1 MELFSRMQK
10 AADATSIPFAD
21 SATDTA
27 AAAPL
32 PGLAVGNKPAPG
44 QTGPKG
50 LSPRTNYS
58 RVNTGSPL
66 QADAGASSQKGMPPD
81 NQNFLP
87 PKIAHR
93 EVPMSGTMTQR
104 YTIHEMVKAAAEGTL
119 DQAAVTLEAERQ
131 LANRGESTA
140 AATKTASAVP
150 TLVQN
155 SIPTDYVEKL
165 AGACEYML
173 DELREK
179 AAAEAASANGPG
191 KGPNA
196 LQVLEATSE
205 NNAFKDG
212 HQGQAT
218 PAHVV
223 PKTPGTHKPAESPA
237 GPATAL
243 DTNAAEAVG
252 GTQKVSTVTV
262 AELRKAASKENPEGH
277 KLRRA
282 LLGNP
287 ISAAIEAKP
296 GEKLRAAGEAT
307 GHYYKETVKGLG
319 KGLAA
324 GGIAGGLAGGIH
336 GAATGKGLKGS
347 LLSAGK
353 GALAGGSVGGA
364 IGSHVGAAKGH
375 LGSEAS
381 RIHGAHSK
389 HKEASAIDPRLVDY
403 FLSMTK
409 AAEDA
414 INPAQISAGAAVAP
428 ETSAS
433 GESGGA
439 PAGGLPEGPTDLV
452 GSNEAA
458 INYTRGQAKAPMK
471 SQLSAVLTEPALS
484 SAHDTTL
491 GKAFDHTGAAGVKI
505 SSMRSAAARAV
516 VEKLAEA
523 AACKTDPKKKVSAGM
538 GNFQAP
544 PVSGAAT
551 GAM

>member
-1 MELFSRMQK
+1 MHK

-21 SATDTA
+21 SAADTA

-50 LSPRTNYS
+50 LAPRTNYS

-66 QADAGASSQKGMPPD
+66 PADAGSSSQKGMPPD

-93 EVPMSGTMTQR
+93 EVPMSGTMTHR
-104 YTIHEMVKAAAEGTL
+104 LTIHEMIKAAGAGTL

-131 LANRGESTA
+131 QANRGEPTA
-140 AATKTASAVP
+140 TSTKTASAAP
-150 TLVQN
+150 ALSQN
-155 SIPTDYVEKL
+155 SIPTYYVEKL
-165 AGACEYML
+165 AGACEFML

-179 AAAEAASANGPG
+179 AAAEATSANGPG

-205 NNAFKDG
+205 NNEFKDG

-223 PKTPGTHKPAESPA
+223 PKTPGTHKPAETPA

-252 GTQKVSTVTV
+252 GKQKVSSVSVT
-262 AELRKAASKENPEGH
+262 ELRKAAG
-277 KLRRA
+277 
-282 LLGNP
+282 
-287 ISAAIEAKP
+287 AKDT
-296 GEKLRAAGEAT
+296 LIRAAGYA
-307 GHYYKETVKGLG
+307 KGLG
-319 KGLAA
+319 KDAVKGAKKGLDKVVDHPAFDVVNPLVAAA
-324 GGIAGGLAGGIH
+324 GGVGVGHGLA
-336 GAATGKGLKGS
+336 KGEK
-347 LLSAGK
+347 
-353 GALAGGSVGGA
+353 
-364 IGSHVGAAKGH
+364 
-375 LGSEAS
+375 
-381 RIHGAHSK
+381 
-389 HKEASAIDPRLVDY
+389 KEASAVDPRLVDY

-414 INPAQISAGAAVAP
+414 INPAQISAGAAVPP

-439 PAGGLPEGPTDLV
+439 PAGGLPQGPTGLV
-452 GSNEAA
+452 GSNESA
-458 INYTRGQAKAPMK
+458 INYTKGQAKAQVKP
-471 SQLSAVLTEPALS
+471 QLSAVLTEPALS
-484 SAHDTTL
+484 AAHDTTL

-523 AACKTDPKKKVSAGM
+523 ACKADPKAKKKESAGM